1 MNNFQFDGKGNLLHF
16 INDELRA
23 TVPESSIVEYQE
35 SWPDAPSAPVTPVVA
50 AEHEEV
56 QS

>member
-23 TVPESSIVEYQE
+23 VVPQESILVYQE
-35 SWPDAPSAPVTPVVA
+35 SWPDAPSAPLVLVVDNGGVA
-50 AEHEEV
+50 
-56 QS
+56 